1 MPIAAVPFPG
11 TPAPGT
17 WLIAMSD
24 GGATIIIQL
33 K

>member
-1 MPIAAVPFPG
+1 MPIAVAPFPG
-11 TPAPGT
+11 TPAQRT